1 MAILPIAGLGA
12 ASALTAPTAAAGT
25 AATAPAGAAAGAN
38 GAAPTSFSNVAAQA
52 IDSLQQTQNAADTQA
67 LQASTGGGNP
77 ADLMISSTEASLQ
90 TQLTVAVRNQAVDAF
105 NQIMAMQF

>member
-12 ASALTAPTAAAGT
+12 ASSVAAPTTVA
-25 AATAPAGAAAGAN
+25 
-38 GAAPTSFSNVAAQA
+38 GAAPTGTAGATAGAGGAGQSSFSDVAAQA
-52 IDSLQQTQNAADTQA
+52 LDSLQQTQNASNTQA
-67 LQASTGGGNP
+67 LQAATGQGNP
-77 ADLMISSTEASLQ
+77 ADLMIASTEASLQ